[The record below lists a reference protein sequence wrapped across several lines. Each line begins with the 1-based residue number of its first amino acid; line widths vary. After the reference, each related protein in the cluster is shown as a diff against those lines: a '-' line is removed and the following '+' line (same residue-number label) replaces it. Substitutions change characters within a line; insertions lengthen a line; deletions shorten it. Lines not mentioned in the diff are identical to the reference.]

1 MKTIRR
7 FTLLLGIIV
16 AALALGAAPSAVAA
30 NPDVNHFTMSE
41 SLTDNNFC
49 GTGQTVDISAFV
61 RGTEFLA
68 PNQPVVYRNV
78 TEGYFLLTNPS
89 NGATVIQH
97 FAGPF
102 SITIISG
109 TPEGIH
115 TLEITYKGLP
125 EILRT
130 DHGGVLTR
138 DAGYIVFHE
147 IDNGDEFVSSEIFI
161 DRGPHPDAESDFT
174 LFCEVV
180 TSALG
185 LT

>member
-1 MKTIRR
+1 MKTMRR
-7 FTLLLGIIV
+7 FTVLLGIIV
-16 AALALGAAPSAVAA
+16 AALALSAAPSAVAA
-30 NPDVNHFTMSE
+30 NPDVNHFTMSD
-41 SLTDNNFC
+41 SLTDNDFC
-49 GTGQTVDISAFV
+49 LTGQTVDISSFV

-68 PNQPVVYRNV
+68 PNQRVDYRNV
-78 TEGYFLLTNPS
+78 TEGYFLFTNPL
-89 NGATVIQH
+89 NGATVIQD

-102 SITIISG
+102 STTIISG

-115 TLEITYKGLP
+115 TVVETHKGLP
-125 EILRT
+125 EMVRT

-147 IDNGDEFVSSEIFI
+147 VYNGDQFVSSEIFI
-161 DRGPHPDAESDFT
+161 NRGPHPDAESDFT

-185 LT
+185 LS